1 MYRDRSWDKNLT
13 AAPHRHAIP
22 RSFKKPIADFQF
34 SKNDGSVSWGE
45 RFDVKIADIANR
57 VLSINIRAL
66 LFTEIVF
73 EENSR
78 ENRPIRP
85 IKKEK
90 KKEKTLQ
97 I

>member
-1 MYRDRSWDKNLT
+1 MSR
-13 AAPHRHAIP
+13 
-22 RSFKKPIADFQF
+22 
-34 SKNDGSVSWGE
+34 GE

-57 VLSINIRAL
+57 VLSINIPAL
-66 LFTEIVF
+66 LFTKIIF

-78 ENRPIRP
+78 ENCPIRP
-85 IKKEK
+85 IKK